1 MRTVEGIR
9 GVTRTLATVSAAKL
23 SRTRRRAAGL
33 REYAAAM
40 RALLHRQQAYLTG
53 LSAEQAALVS
63 PFFAERIPCRSV
75 TLLHITGDRGM
86 CGNYNQVANRMSAEF
101 ISRRAAAG
109 QTVALIAKGAKG
121 ERYLSRKTSA
131 SVVHAEPWPRAGVTE
146 EDVGR
151 LYQLIVSRFLD
162 GEADEVWCLYTRFY
176 SPLKRVPRLVRLLPV
191 AAERLADATAGAGLT
206 KRADAE
212 VPAVVPVDRW
222 SYEPSFSALVDEL
235 VSIFVRLQVEDVL
248 LESFASEQ
256 GARMVTMEEATE
268 RADKSLHEM
277 RMRYNRL
284 RRELITTDL
293 IGVLF
298 ASQVT
303 AEEKQRESFGASG
316 EAAGSGAS

>member
-1 MRTVEGIR
+1 
-9 GVTRTLATVSAAKL
+9 
-23 SRTRRRAAGL
+23 
-33 REYAAAM
+33 M
-40 RALLHRQQAYLTG
+40 RALLHRQQAYFVG
-53 LSAEQAALVS
+53 LSPEQATRIS
-63 PFFAERIPCRSV
+63 PFFAERAPCRSV

-101 ISRRAAAG
+101 ISRRAAGG
-109 QTVALIAKGAKG
+109 QAVALIAKGAKG
-121 ERYLSRKTSA
+121 ERYLRRKTS
-131 SVVHAEPWPRAGVTE
+131 VEIVLAEAWPRAGVTE
-146 EDVGR
+146 EDVER

-162 GEADEVWCLYTRFY
+162 GEADEVWCLYTRFH

-191 AAERLADATAGAGLT
+191 AAERLADGAAGAGLT
-206 KRADAE
+206 GRARPE
-212 VPAVVPVDRW
+212 VSGDVPIDRLT
-222 SYEPSFSALVDEL
+222 YEPAFSAIIDEL
-235 VSIFVRLQVEDVL
+235 ISVFVRLQVEDVL

-268 RADKSLHEM
+268 RADKALHEM

-303 AEEKQRESFGASG
+303 AEEKQRESLGARG
-316 EAAGSGAS
+316 EAAGNGAS